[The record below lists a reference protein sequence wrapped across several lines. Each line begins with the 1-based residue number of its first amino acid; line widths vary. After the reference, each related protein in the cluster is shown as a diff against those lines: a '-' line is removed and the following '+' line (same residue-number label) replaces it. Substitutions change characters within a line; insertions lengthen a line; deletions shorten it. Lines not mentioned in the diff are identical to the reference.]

1 MPAYYFAM
9 GGYHA
14 GEKPDPAVDTL
25 ITIQY
30 QKIDLT
36 SGEPLEKLTILKAW
50 ESSEQSIVTT
60 LYNQFFKPEMPVT
73 HFIPVGMNL
82 DYAYE
87 MIISKCKKYN
97 LPAITSHQLYYQRP
111 RFDLAP
117 VIVLLNDGRF
127 AGASLDSFSS
137 KKSDAG
143 RINKW
148 YNSKD
153 FKKIEHTLQDEAETF
168 LKLLQY
174 LSKYK
179 TRLGIARKGK
189 TAHQKP
195 AQTTTPTRTETA
207 RSPHPKSPA
216 TSMEVTKK
224 RTDNGTPA
232 PRKSSAQLA
241 KAQPP
246 SPGKSPAKSKTAG
259 QRSSVPLNQFRKHTP
274 TKKHAGKR
282 E

>member
-1 MPAYYFAM
+1 MPAYYFALE
-9 GGYHA
+9 GYQA
-14 GEKPDPAVDTL
+14 GEKPDPAVDSL

-36 SGEPLEKLTILKAW
+36 SGEPLEKLTILREW
-50 ESSEQSIVTT
+50 DSSEKDIVTRF
-60 LYNQFFKPEMPVT
+60 YNEFFRPGIPVT

-82 DYAYE
+82 DYAFE
-87 MIISKCKKYN
+87 MLIAKCKQYT
-97 LPAITSHQLYYQRP
+97 LPELTSCQLYYQRP

-127 AGASLDSFSS
+127 KGATLDTFTS

-148 YNSKD
+148 YVNKE
-153 FKKIEHTLQDEAETF
+153 FKKIEYTLQDEAEIF

-179 TRLGIARKGK
+179 TRLGVARKGE
-189 TAHQKP
+189 TAHRKP
-195 AQTTTPTRTETA
+195 AQTIPSSSTEKA
-207 RSPHPKSPA
+207 HPSHPEFPA
-216 TSMEVTKK
+216 ASMETPKK
-224 RTDNGTPA
+224 RADPGTPA
-232 PRKSSAQLA
+232 PQKNPAQLL
-241 KAQPP
+241 KAS
-246 SPGKSPAKSKTAG
+246 SPTPRKSPAESKPAG

-274 TKKHAGKR
+274 TKKNEGKKG
-282 E
+282 

>member
-9 GGYHA
+9 EGYHP
-14 GEKPDPAVDTL
+14 GEKPDPAVDTV

-50 ESSEQSIVTT
+50 ESSEQHIVTT
-60 LYNQFFKPEMPVT
+60 LYNQFFRPEVPVT

-87 MIISKCKKYN
+87 LIIAKCKKYQ
-97 LPAITSHQLYYQRP
+97 LPAITSRQLYYQRP
-111 RFDLAP
+111 RFDLAS
-117 VIVLLNDGRF
+117 VLVLLNDGRF
-127 AGASLDSFSS
+127 AGARLDSFTS

-148 YNSKD
+148 YDNKD

-179 TRLGIARKGK
+179 TRLGVARKGDK
-189 TAHQKP
+189 AQQKP
-195 AQTTTPTRTETA
+195 AQTTPPARTEKTH
-207 RSPHPKSPA
+207 SPHPKSPA
-216 TSMEVTKK
+216 TSIETTKK
-224 RTDNGTPA
+224 RADTRTPA
-232 PRKSSAQLA
+232 PRKSSAQLL

-246 SPGKSPAKSKTAG
+246 SSGKSPANPESAG
-259 QRSSVPLNQFRKHTP
+259 RRSSVPLNQFRKHTP
-274 TKKHAGKR
+274 TKKHAGKK